1 MLTNWSLNTLWEE
14 SFGYSRAVQIGN
26 SIEVSATSASEDD
39 KVIGVGDL
47 TLQTEFI
54 IKKIEHTLVEAGF
67 SLKDVV
73 RTRIFMTDISLWE
86 EVAKVHSYLFED
98 VMPASTL
105 VEVSKLIHP
114 DLLLEIPYYPSVWP
128 FKDGLPIDILNK
140 KQPVFLSP
148 SNISLNIINI

>member
-1 MLTNWSLNTLWEE
+1 MRTNWSSNTLWEE

-26 SIEVSATSASEDD
+26 KIEVSGTTASEDD
-39 KVIGVGDL
+39 KVIGVGDVI
-47 TLQTEFI
+47 LQTEYI

-105 VEVSKLIHP
+105 VEVSNLIHP
-114 DLLLEIPYYPSVWP
+114 DLLIEIEATAI
-128 FKDGLPIDILNK
+128 KEDI
-140 KQPVFLSP
+140 
-148 SNISLNIINI
+148 

>member
-1 MLTNWSLNTLWEE
+1 MRTNWSSNTFWEE

-26 SIEVSATSASEDD
+26 TIEVSGTTASEDD
-39 KVIGVGDL
+39 KVIGVGDV
-47 TLQTEFI
+47 TLQTEYI

-98 VMPASTL
+98 VMPACTL
-105 VEVSKLIHP
+105 VEVSNLIHP
-114 DLLLEIPYYPSVWP
+114 DLLIEIEATAI
-128 FKDGLPIDILNK
+128 KEDI
-140 KQPVFLSP
+140 
-148 SNISLNIINI
+148 

>member
-1 MLTNWSLNTLWEE
+1 MRTNWSSNTLWEE

-26 SIEVSATSASEDD
+26 TIEVSGTTASEDG
-39 KVIGVGDL
+39 KVIGVGDV
-47 TLQTEFI
+47 TLQTEYI

-98 VMPASTL
+98 IMPAFTL
-105 VEVSKLIHP
+105 IEVSKLIDP
-114 DLLLEIPYYPSVWP
+114 DLLIEIEATAI
-128 FKDGLPIDILNK
+128 KEDI
-140 KQPVFLSP
+140 
-148 SNISLNIINI
+148 

>member
-1 MLTNWSLNTLWEE
+1 MRTNWSSNTLWEE

-26 SIEVSATSASEDD
+26 TIELSGTTASEDD
-39 KVIGVGDL
+39 KVIGVGDV
-47 TLQTEFI
+47 TLQTEYI

-98 VMPASTL
+98 VMPAFTL
-105 VEVSKLIHP
+105 IEVSKLIHH
-114 DLLLEIPYYPSVWP
+114 DLLIEIEATAI
-128 FKDGLPIDILNK
+128 KEDI
-140 KQPVFLSP
+140 
-148 SNISLNIINI
+148 

>member
-1 MLTNWSLNTLWEE
+1 MRTNWSSNTLWEE

-26 SIEVSATSASEDD
+26 VIEVSGTTASEDD
-39 KVIGVGDL
+39 KVIGVGDV
-47 TLQTEFI
+47 TLQAEYI

-73 RTRIFMTDISLWE
+73 RTRIFMTDISHWE

-105 VEVSKLIHP
+105 VEVSNLIHP
-114 DLLLEIPYYPSVWP
+114 DLLIEIEATAI
-128 FKDGLPIDILNK
+128 KEDR
-140 KQPVFLSP
+140 
-148 SNISLNIINI
+148 

>member
-1 MLTNWSLNTLWEE
+1 MRTNWSSNTLWEE

-26 SIEVSATSASEDD
+26 TIEVSGTTASEDD
-39 KVIGVGDL
+39 KVIGVGDV
-47 TLQTEFI
+47 TLQTEYI

-105 VEVSKLIHP
+105 IEVSKLIDP
-114 DLLLEIPYYPSVWP
+114 DLLIEIEATAI
-128 FKDGLPIDILNK
+128 KEDI
-140 KQPVFLSP
+140 
-148 SNISLNIINI
+148 

>member
-1 MLTNWSLNTLWEE
+1 MRTNWSSNTLWEE

-26 SIEVSATSASEDD
+26 KIEVSGTVASEDG

-47 TLQTEFI
+47 TLQTEYI

-98 VMPASTL
+98 VMPACTL
-105 VEVSKLIHP
+105 LEVSKLIDP
-114 DLLLEIPYYPSVWP
+114 DLLIEIEATAI
-128 FKDGLPIDILNK
+128 KEDI
-140 KQPVFLSP
+140 
-148 SNISLNIINI
+148 

>member
-1 MLTNWSLNTLWEE
+1 MRTNWSSNTLWEE

-26 SIEVSATSASEDD
+26 TIELSGTTASEDD
-39 KVIGVGDL
+39 KVIGVGDV
-47 TLQTEFI
+47 TLQTEYI

-98 VMPASTL
+98 VMPACTL
-105 VEVSKLIHP
+105 VEVSKLIHS
-114 DLLLEIPYYPSVWP
+114 DLLIEIEATAI
-128 FKDGLPIDILNK
+128 KEDI
-140 KQPVFLSP
+140 
-148 SNISLNIINI
+148 

>member
-1 MLTNWSLNTLWEE
+1 MRTNWSSNTLWEE

-26 SIEVSATSASEDD
+26 TIEVSGTTASEGG
-39 KVIGVGDL
+39 KVIGVGDV
-47 TLQTEFI
+47 TLQTEYI

-105 VEVSKLIHP
+105 IEVSKLIDP
-114 DLLLEIPYYPSVWP
+114 DLLIEIEATAI
-128 FKDGLPIDILNK
+128 KEDI
-140 KQPVFLSP
+140 
-148 SNISLNIINI
+148 

>member
-1 MLTNWSLNTLWEE
+1 MRTNWSSNTLWEE

-26 SIEVSATSASEDD
+26 TIEVSGTSASEDD

-47 TLQTEFI
+47 TLQAEYI

-105 VEVSKLIHP
+105 IEVSKLIDP
-114 DLLLEIPYYPSVWP
+114 DLLIEIEATAI
-128 FKDGLPIDILNK
+128 KEDR
-140 KQPVFLSP
+140 
-148 SNISLNIINI
+148 

>member
-1 MLTNWSLNTLWEE
+1 MRTNWSSNTLWEE

-26 SIEVSATSASEDD
+26 AIEVSGTSASEDD

-47 TLQTEFI
+47 TLQVEYI

-98 VMPASTL
+98 VMPASTII
-105 VEVSKLIHP
+105 EVSKLIDP
-114 DLLLEIPYYPSVWP
+114 DLLIEIEAIAI
-128 FKDGLPIDILNK
+128 KEDI
-140 KQPVFLSP
+140 
-148 SNISLNIINI
+148 

>member
-1 MLTNWSLNTLWEE
+1 MRTNWSSNTLWEE

-26 SIEVSATSASEDD
+26 AIEVSGTTASEDD
-39 KVIGVGDL
+39 KVIGVGDV
-47 TLQTEFI
+47 TLQTEYI

-98 VMPASTL
+98 VMPACTL
-105 VEVSKLIHP
+105 VEVSNLIHP
-114 DLLLEIPYYPSVWP
+114 DLLIEIEATAI
-128 FKDGLPIDILNK
+128 KEDI
-140 KQPVFLSP
+140 
-148 SNISLNIINI
+148 

>member
-1 MLTNWSLNTLWEE
+1 MRTNWSSNTLWEE
-14 SFGYSRAVQIGN
+14 SFGYSIAVQIGN
-26 SIEVSATSASEDD
+26 TIEVSGTTASEDG

-47 TLQTEFI
+47 TLQTEYI

-105 VEVSKLIHP
+105 IEVSKLIDP
-114 DLLLEIPYYPSVWP
+114 DLLIEIEVTAI
-128 FKDGLPIDILNK
+128 KEDR
-140 KQPVFLSP
+140 
-148 SNISLNIINI
+148 